1 MGTLAFPTTCSKK
14 ENRRQ
19 AQHGMGTLAF
29 PTTCSV
35 GFGAGLKHGAW
46 RGMAAERRNTET
58 AAEENGGETDKRR
71 REEQRRRKD
80 KRRETKN
87 GRGGEKTA

>member
-1 MGTLAFPTTCSKK
+1 
-14 ENRRQ
+14 
-19 AQHGMGTLAF
+19 MGTLAF